1 MLKDIKAKLKDIRA
15 KFSIGYRKL
24 WKWHDNF
31 EKNQIETLEL
41 KNTIIEMKIMVQ
53 SESRLDNEKQ
63 IQTNEQKTKNK
74 KKLRKRKET
83 QTNHKKSRLDIVGT
97 K

>member
-53 SESRLDNEKQ
+53 SESRLDNEKTKSIKFTELF
-63 IQTNEQKTKNK
+63 IQ
-74 KKLRKRKET
+74 ET
-83 QTNHKKSRLDIVGT
+83 RE
-97 K
+97 

>member
-15 KFSIGYRKL
+15 KFSIEYRKL

-53 SESRLDNEKQ
+53 SESRLDNEK
-63 IQTNEQKTKNK
+63 TNTNKRTKNK
-74 KKLRKRKET
+74 K
-83 QTNHKKSRLDIVGT
+83 
-97 K
+97 

>member
-31 EKNQIETLEL
+31 EKNQIKTLEL
-41 KNTIIEMKIMVQ
+41 KNKIIEMKIMVQ
-53 SESRLDNEKQ
+53 SESRLDNEK
-63 IQTNEQKTKNK
+63 TNTNKRTKNK
-74 KKLRKRKET
+74 K
-83 QTNHKKSRLDIVGT
+83 
-97 K
+97 

>member
-53 SESRLDNEKQ
+53 SESRLDNEK
-63 IQTNEQKTKNK
+63 TNTNKRTKNK
-74 KKLRKRKET
+74 KF
-83 QTNHKKSRLDIVGT
+83 KKS
-97 K
+97 